1 MSLLS
6 AVSPSWAHLNLRE
19 SAEDREA
26 LAKHFEESRIRE
38 VECLFSDITGY
49 PRGKL
54 QSARHFAMGME
65 MRIAQAIPMQS
76 VTGEY
81 SHDPVFPESDP
92 DIRLVPDLST
102 LRPSPWASVPRYL
115 AIHDGVE
122 LTGGYCDFVP
132 RSVLRRVLDQY
143 AELGLKPVVAP
154 EIEFYVVQA
163 STDPAH
169 GLLPP
174 VGRGLR
180 PEVGHSAFSLNQINE
195 LAPFWDEFGAAL
207 DTLGI
212 QRDTWVHEV
221 GQAQFEINLMHGD
234 PLQMAD
240 HAFLFKVAAKE
251 LALRHGLNAVFMA
264 KPMANDAGSSMHLH
278 QSVVDEEGRNIFS
291 LPDGKPSDA
300 FYHFIGGLQTYTP
313 DLMLI
318 YAPTVNSYRRYVAG
332 SQAPINLDWGH
343 ENRTSSLRVPD
354 SSPEAR
360 RVENRLA
367 GADANPYLAMAAS
380 LAAGLAGMEEKIRPR
395 APENDDSYAQ
405 PRELPRTLAIAMD
418 LMGGSPHVRR
428 LLGDRFVHA
437 FLCVKQM
444 EHEHFMREVT
454 TWERRYL
461 LPQV

>member
-6 AVSPSWAHLNLRE
+6 ASTPSWGHLKLRE
-19 SAEDREA
+19 SSDDREA
-26 LAKHFEESRIRE
+26 LTRHFSEAGVRE

-54 QSARHFAMGME
+54 QSARHFAMGTE

-92 DIRLVPDLST
+92 DIRLVPDMNT

-115 AIHDGVE
+115 AIHDGME
-122 LTGGYCDFVP
+122 LEGGYCEFVP
-132 RSVLRRVLDQY
+132 RSVLRGVLSRY
-143 AELGLKPVVAP
+143 AALGLSPVVAP
-154 EIEFYVVQA
+154 EIEFYLVQA

-169 GLLPP
+169 QLQPS

-180 PEVGHSAFSLNQINE
+180 PEHGHSAFSLNQINE

-221 GQAQFEINLMHGD
+221 GQGQFEINLMHGNA
-234 PLQMAD
+234 LELAD
-240 HAFLFKVAAKE
+240 QAFLFKAAAKE

-264 KPMANDAGSSMHLH
+264 KPIANDAGSSMHLH
-278 QSVVDEEGRNIFS
+278 QSVVDASGRNIFS
-291 LPDGKPSDA
+291 NADGSPSEV
-300 FYHFIGGLQTYTP
+300 FYHYIGGLQAYTP

-332 SQAPINLDWGH
+332 AQAPINMDWGH
-343 ENRTSSLRVPD
+343 ENRTSALRVPD
-354 SSPEAR
+354 STPAAR

-367 GADANPYLAMAAS
+367 GADANPYLAIAAS
-380 LAAGLAGMEEKIRPR
+380 LAAGLAGIEQKLMPR
-395 APENDDSYAQ
+395 APENDDSYSQ
-405 PRELPRTLAIAMD
+405 PRELPRTLAIAMEQ
-418 LMGGSPHVRR
+418 MNASTEVRR
-428 LLGDRFVHA
+428 LLGERFVHA
-437 FLCVKQM
+437 FLCVKQL
-444 EHEHFMREVT
+444 EHEDFMREVT
-454 TWERRYL
+454 AWERRYL